1 VSGYEVVYAEVDT
14 DDSDIKAAYASCPSG
29 KRVIGGG
36 ATAFYRT
43 SSGEF
48 SIDNVSVTASNR
60 GSGELWKAVAEEA
73 SGGPT
78 HPGGACGL
86 RATAICAIVE

>member
-60 GSGELWKAVAEEA
+60 GSG
-73 SGGPT
+73 